1 MYLKHSKQRG
11 SALVIAVFIIIVML
25 ALTLSLAQL
34 LRSGSETVVYEVQG
48 SRSLFAAQSA
58 LELSLTELFP
68 LDAVT
73 SDCSGLTLNYTF
85 AGNALDSCSA
95 SISCRAYTDSSSAEA
110 TLFQL
115 VSTANCYAGDIAT
128 QRTVQIEVR

>member
-1 MYLKHSKQRG
+1 MYLKPGKQRG

-58 LELSLTELFP
+58 LELALTELFP
-68 LDAVT
+68 LNAAT
-73 SDCSGLTLNYTF
+73 TGCAALTLNYTF
-85 AGNALDSCSA
+85 TGTALDSCNA
-95 SISCRAYTDSSSAEA
+95 SLTCRAYTDGSPGEA

-115 VSTANCYAGDIAT
+115 ISTANCNAGDTQT